1 MKKSILLF
9 ALSTTLLGGVYAG
22 YEYLS
27 RGRCN
32 PRGECKKP
40 VETVQDVNIVFTMV
54 EAVVY
59 VEDKL

>member
-1 MKKSILLF
+1 MKKSMLLF

-32 PRGECKKP
+32 PRGECKACRNCSGCKHCFHNGGSCS
-40 VETVQDVNIVFTMV
+40 VCRR
-54 EAVVY
+54 
-59 VEDKL
+59 

>member
-32 PRGECKKP
+32 PRGECKACRNCSGYKHCFHNGGSCS
-40 VETVQDVNIVFTMV
+40 VCRN
-54 EAVVY
+54 
-59 VEDKL
+59 

>member
-1 MKKSILLF
+1 MKKSILLL

-22 YEYLS
+22 YELEDDAILVE
-27 RGRCN
+27 N
-32 PRGECKKP
+32 VKP

>member
-22 YEYLS
+22 YELEDDAILVE
-27 RGRCN
+27 N
-32 PRGECKKP
+32 VKP